1 MSVFTNPGA
10 AAAKENEL
18 YVSSILEL
26 LGDSDPIEVLSQLP
40 GLIAHIVAGLSDEA
54 LRRPEEPGK
63 WSMVEV
69 IQHLADS
76 DLVWAYRLRMVLAH
90 EEPELG
96 GYNQD
101 LWANRLG
108 YADVSVADAIEQL
121 TVLRSANLRLLRT
134 VPPAA
139 LLRAGIHLERGRE
152 TLDHMLRLY
161 AGHDL
166 VHVRQLERIKEVTGE
181 SVNQ

>member
-1 MSVFTNPGA
+1 
-10 AAAKENEL
+10 
-18 YVSSILEL
+18 
-26 LGDSDPIEVLSQLP
+26 
-40 GLIAHIVAGLSDEA
+40 
-54 LRRPEEPGK
+54 
-63 WSMVEV
+63 MVEV